1 MISVLDDT
9 GTVTEALKQWRS
21 REVFTTDLSSR
32 EIIGF
37 SKELRMRSV
46 FSARVTNADYL
57 QEIADT
63 VDGLLS
69 GKFGMAEARF
79 RLFKKLKQLGYDPAV
94 GFPDD
99 MATIPPAE
107 RGTLQDQS
115 SDARITLVLETNMRI
130 AANYGRMVE
139 GNSPFARHAYPA
151 WELVRLYQRHT
162 PRGTPESHTAGWEAR
177 WRDAGD
183 SVNWEGA
190 VKPETGNLKL
200 EMIALK
206 DSPIWQALGDG
217 AGGYDDTLSNPFPP
231 FAFNSGLAWK
241 AVDRERC
248 LELGIIGED
257 ETPGEMEGS
266 LLPGADEVSSIADR
280 LSPDLRAELLR
291 ELHEDKEGARIRKEH
306 AEHLA
311 RQEAKVRE
319 GIARREEIRN
329 AGKRMVEELMS

>member
-1 MISVLDDT
+1 MIAVLDDT

-99 MATIPPAE
+99 MAAIPPAE
-107 RGTLQDQS
+107 RGTLQDLS

-139 GNSPFARHAYPA
+139 GNSPYARYAYPA

-190 VKPETGNLKL
+190 VTQP
-200 EMIALK
+200 MAALK

-231 FAFNSGLAWK
+231 FAFNSGLAWR
-241 AVDRERC
+241 AVDRKDC
-248 LELGIIGED
+248 VLFGLITGE

-266 LLPGADEVSSIADR
+266 LLPGADEINEVFAR
-280 LSPDLRAELLR
+280 LSPDLRDELDR
-291 ELHEDKEGARIRKEH
+291 EISDYN
-306 AEHLA
+306 
-311 RQEAKVRE
+311 
-319 GIARREEIRN
+319 RR
-329 AGKRMVEELMS
+329 AA

>member
-190 VKPETGNLKL
+190 VTQP
-200 EMIALK
+200 MAALK

-231 FAFNSGLAWK
+231 FAFNSGLAWR
-241 AVDRERC
+241 AVDRKDC
-248 LELGIIGED
+248 VLFGLITGE

-266 LLPGADEVSSIADR
+266 LLPGADEINEVFAR
-280 LSPDLRAELLR
+280 LSPDLRDELDR
-291 ELHEDKEGARIRKEH
+291 EISDYN
-306 AEHLA
+306 
-311 RQEAKVRE
+311 
-319 GIARREEIRN
+319 RR
-329 AGKRMVEELMS
+329 AA